1 MAKVHHHHT
10 KSLKTR
16 HYNGERSKEETIHPW
31 LVGMQLLLL
40 VTIEEKTQN
49 TILLRKT
56 VY

>member
-56 VY
+56 GY